1 MILVDTR
8 SAMFTPLLPGDPAHL
23 YSHLV
28 FAANG
33 SAVDTTIVDGRILMR
48 GRELTHRGRGGRPG
62 PGQPGP
68 AAHRRGHRLPELTL
82 SSTGHGPR
90 SA

>member
-1 MILVDTR
+1 NADQ
-8 SAMFTPLLPGDPAHL
+8 L

-48 GRELTHRGRGGRPG
+48 GRQLLTMDE
-62 PGQPGP
+62 
-68 AAHRRGHRLPELTL
+68 PEILRQANAGFQRVL
-82 SSTGHGPR
+82 DRISPPR
-90 SA
+90 I